1 MKRRRHTPEQIV
13 RKLREVER
21 LLGEGQTIA
30 EAANRVE
37 ISEQT
42 YHRWRNQYGGMK
54 ADDAKRLRELERE
67 NARLKRIVA
76 DKELEIDA
84 LKEIARREAVLQH
97 ADRLALSERRACR
110 VTGQH
115 RSTQRRL
122 PARGRGD
129 DALRTELHAFSRA
142 HPRWGYR
149 RAWATLREEGWT
161 VNRKRVQRLWREEGL
176 RVPAK
181 RRNRQRLGHSAVP
194 AARLRAERP
203 NHVWALDFQFDQT
216 ADGRVLKLLNIVDE
230 HTREALAVVAARRI
244 NADATAAT
252 LDRIVAGRGTAPGYI
267 RCDNG
272 PELTANALRD
282 WCRFSGTGGSYIE
295 PGAPWENPFVES
307 FNGRLRDE
315 FLAVEQFDSL
325 LEAQVLIEDWRIEYN
340 TKRPLRLL

>member
-30 EAANRVE
+30 EAAKRVE

-181 RRNRQRLGHSAVP
+181 RRKRQRLGHSAVP